1 MTRIILIILSISILM
16 SCRRN
21 QESFN
26 RDITI
31 PVSVLEISPKSIE
44 NYVSITGTVKPI
56 KEVQFKSEMAGN
68 YNLLKNPTTGRLYM
82 LSDNVMEGQEIILL
96 QDEEY
101 ENNIR
106 MSSLKISLETTK
118 QVYDKQKSLFEKGGV
133 TQSDVK
139 NAEVSY
145 INAKYAYD
153 DAVLRLQKMRVK
165 APFSGT
171 IVNLPYYTAGTKV
184 ASGSLMIGI
193 MDYSR
198 LYMDVN
204 LAEKNMEFVK
214 PNQRVLVTNY
224 SLTNDTLKGTVT
236 QLSPAIDPDT
246 RSFKGSVEINN
257 PNLKLRPGMYVKA
270 EIVVASANNS
280 IVIPKNIVISK
291 QGGNYVFIVEKG
303 IAHERKVQFG
313 LENNNEVLILSG
325 LKLKDHVVS
334 AGFETLRDGSKVNIV
349 K

>member
-1 MTRIILIILSISILM
+1 M
-16 SCRRN
+16 
-21 QESFN
+21 
-26 RDITI
+26 
-31 PVSVLEISPKSIE
+31 EISPKSIE

-68 YNLLKNPTTGRLYM
+68 YVLLKNPSTGRPFM
-82 LSDNVMEGQEIILL
+82 LSDRVNEGQELILL

-106 MSSLKISLETTK
+106 LSSLKISLETTK
-118 QVYDKQKSLFEKGGV
+118 QVFDKQKSLFEKGGV

-139 NAEVSY
+139 NAEVNY

-153 DAVLRLQKMRVK
+153 DAMLRLQKMKVK
-165 APFSGT
+165 APFTGT

-184 ASGSLMIGI
+184 ASGSLMVGI
-193 MDYSR
+193 MDYSK
-198 LYMDVN
+198 LYMDIN
-204 LAEKNMEFVK
+204 LAEMNMGFVK
-214 PNQRVLVTNY
+214 PNQPVIVTNY
-224 SLTNDTLKGTVT
+224 SLVNDTLKGTIT

-246 RSFKGSVEINN
+246 RSFKGSVEISN
-257 PNLKLRPGMYVKA
+257 PNLKLRPGMFVKA

-280 IVIPKNIVISK
+280 IVIPKDIVISR
-291 QGGNYVFIVEKG
+291 QGANYVFVVEKG
-303 IAHERKVQFG
+303 IAYERKVQFG

-334 AGFETLRDGSKVNIV
+334 KGFETLRDGSKVSIV